1 MLEPKAKWN
10 EEKVIVVSDPVLL
23 VSYFRSFAN
32 EFFILMTYI
41 IIDILI

>member
-1 MLEPKAKWN
+1 MSEPKVKWN

-23 VSYFRSFAN
+23 VTYFRGFAN
-32 EFFILMTYI
+32 EFFILMAYI